1 MKALLIPVKELS
13 KAKQRL
19 AAYFSPEERFQLADA
34 LWQDFFK
41 VAEKVTGIDAIY
53 VVSAEERVLERARE
67 LGWEIIPESHQIS
80 ESDSVDFA
88 SRWCADRGVD
98 VLLRV
103 PVDLPLIEARDIE
116 TVFADAPAAPA
127 AVIVPSFDGTGTN
140 ALLRTPPTLFRSHFG
155 PGSFTQHLIEASRCG
170 AETRVLRLPGI
181 EIDIDELVDVNVLR
195 ARDLRP
201 SLTRDWLTEHG
212 MVTPLQAAAR
222 ASEAH
227 SDRLTVNVEERKAA
241 GR

>member
-1 MKALLIPVKELS
+1 MKSLLIPVKELS

-19 AAYFSPEERFQLADA
+19 SAYFTPEDRFELADA

-41 VAEKVTGIDAIY
+41 VAAKVRGIDSIF
-53 VVSAEERVLERARE
+53 VVSTEERVLDEARK

-103 PVDLPLIEARDIE
+103 PADLPLIEARDIE
-116 TVFADAPAAPA
+116 TVFGDAPAAPA

-140 ALLRTPPTLFRSHFG
+140 ALLRTPPTLFPSHFG
-155 PGSFTQHLIEASRCG
+155 PGSFTKHLVEASKCG

-181 EIDIDELVDVNVLR
+181 EIDIDELADVDVLR
-195 ARDLRP
+195 GRDLRP
-201 SLTRDWLTEHG
+201 SMTREW
-212 MVTPLQAAAR
+212 LQAHGVVGALRAAAGSNGGPAGR
-222 ASEAH
+222 ISAE
-227 SDRLTVNVEERKAA
+227 DRKAA

>member
-1 MKALLIPVKELS
+1 MKSLLIPVKELS

-19 AAYFSPEERFQLADA
+19 AAYFSPEDRFELADA

-41 VAEKVTGIDAIY
+41 VAEKVRGIDSIF
-53 VVSAEERVLERARE
+53 VVSTEERVLDRARE
-67 LGWEIIPESHQIS
+67 LGWEIIPESRQIS

-88 SRWCADRGVD
+88 SHWCADRGVD

-103 PVDLPLIEARDIE
+103 PVDLPLIESSDIE
-116 TVFADAPAAPA
+116 AIFNDAPPAPA

-140 ALLRTPPTLFRSHFG
+140 ALLRTPPTLFPSHFG
-155 PGSFTQHLIEASRCG
+155 PGSFTNHLIEASRCG

-195 ARDLRP
+195 ARELRP
-201 SLTRDWLTEHG
+201 SLTRDWLQAHG
-212 MVTPLQAAAR
+212 VVNPLRAAAG
-222 ASEAH
+222 ASGAQA
-227 SDRLTVNVEERKAA
+227 DRLNVEDRKAA

>member
-19 AAYFSPEERFQLADA
+19 AAHFSPEDRFELADA

-41 VAEKVTGIDAIY
+41 VAATVRGIDSIF
-53 VVSAEERVLERARE
+53 VVSTEERVLERARE
-67 LGWEIIPESHQIS
+67 LGWEIIPESHQVS
-80 ESDSVDFA
+80 ESDSVNFA
-88 SRWCADRGVD
+88 SQWCADRGVD

-103 PVDLPLIEARDIE
+103 PVDLPLIESSDIE
-116 TVFADAPAAPA
+116 AIFNDAPLAPA

-140 ALLRTPPTLFRSHFG
+140 ALLRTPPTLFPSHFG
-155 PGSFTQHLIEASRCG
+155 PGSFTKHLIEASRCG

-181 EIDIDELVDVNVLR
+181 EIDIDELVDVSVLR
-195 ARDLRP
+195 ARELRP
-201 SLTRDWLTEHG
+201 SLTRDWLQAHG
-212 MVTPLQAAAR
+212 VVSALGAAAG
-222 ASEAH
+222 ASGAQAE
-227 SDRLTVNVEERKAA
+227 RLNVEDRKAA